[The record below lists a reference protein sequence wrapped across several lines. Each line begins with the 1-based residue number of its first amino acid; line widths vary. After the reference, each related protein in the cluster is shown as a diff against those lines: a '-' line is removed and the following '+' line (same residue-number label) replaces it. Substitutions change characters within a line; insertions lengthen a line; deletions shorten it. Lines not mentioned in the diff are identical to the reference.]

1 MGNILKNKTYLY
13 LTEFFSGMSVMAVE
27 LAASRL
33 MAPYFSSSQI
43 VYTIIIGTVMI
54 AMALGNVYGGRT
66 ADRVLFMMSAMMAE
80 FYKMTMGDN
89 YRFSRLLAIAGAWIA
104 AIPLVGRYVL
114 IGISGALVLSSV
126 NSGFLIVAAF
136 ISCMVIFVYPL
147 FLLGTVTPSL
157 VRYIM
162 ENAEESGEIVG
173 RLGAF
178 NTVGSIMS
186 MNRTVLIQ
194 GFLRIFF
201 PMLCG
206 EIVGMLVGMGV
217 GLALGLEPFQI
228 FFFIILPIMAGGV
241 GEGAIPLSIGYA
253 TLLHMDQGV
262 ALGRVLPMVM
272 LGGLTAII
280 ISGCLNQL
288 GKRYPHLTGEGQ
300 LMPNR
305 ANADTSSAQPAFSGK
320 TDVTTIAS
328 GALLAVLLYMLGML
342 GHKLIGLP
350 APVGMLFMAV
360 LVKLCNG
367 ASPRLL
373 EGSQV
378 VYKFFQTSV
387 TYPILFA
394 VGVAITPWQELV
406 NAFTVSNLLVIV
418 STVSALVATG
428 FFVGKKIGMHP
439 IDVAIVS
446 CCQSGQ
452 GGTGDVAILTAG
464 NRMSLMPFAQIATRI
479 GGAINV
485 SISLLILGNF
495 LV

>member
-1 MGNILKNKTYLY
+1 MAYYGYPEIGIIPLPLFVLAGALIAIDCTGGKLPSDIVVMVATLAFFGFACGEFGKRLPIVGKLGAAAICATFIPSALVYYGLLPDVVVESTTKFYKSTNILYLY
-13 LTEFFSGMSVMAVE
+13 
-27 LAASRL
+27 
-33 MAPYFSSSQI
+33 I
-43 VYTIIIGTVMI
+43 CCII
-54 AMALGNVYGGRT
+54 
-66 ADRVLFMMSAMMAE
+66 
-80 FYKMTMGDN
+80 
-89 YRFSRLLAIAGAWIA
+89 
-104 AIPLVGRYVL
+104 
-114 IGISGALVLSSV
+114 
-126 NSGFLIVAAF
+126 
-136 ISCMVIFVYPL
+136 
-147 FLLGTVTPSL
+147 
-157 VRYIM
+157 
-162 ENAEESGEIVG
+162 
-173 RLGAF
+173 
-178 NTVGSIMS
+178 VGSIMS
-186 MNRTVLIQ
+186 MNRTVLIR

-206 EIVGMLVGMGV
+206 EIVGMIVGMGV

-228 FFFIILPIMAGGV
+228 FFFIILPSWRAASGKGNPAFHRLCHPV
-241 GEGAIPLSIGYA
+241 AYGSGRGARPRTADGDARRPDGDHYL
-253 TLLHMDQGV
+253 
-262 ALGRVLPMVM
+262 RLPQP
-272 LGGLTAII
+272 ARE
-280 ISGCLNQL
+280 
-288 GKRYPHLTGEGQ
+288 RYPHLTGEGQ

-305 ANADTSSAQPAFSGK
+305 ANADATVSQPAFSGK
-320 TDVTTIAS
+320 ADVTTIAS

-394 VGVAITPWQELV
+394 VGVAITPWHELV
-406 NAFTVSNLLVIV
+406 AAFTLTNLLVII

-446 CCQSGQ
+446 CCQSGR

>member
-1 MGNILKNKTYLY
+1 MSAIDNLDAPGALNTKSVSLKERWWYIMDTWKVGIIPLPLFILAGVLIAIDCLGGKLPSDIVVMVATLAFFGFACGEFGKRLPIVGKLGAAAICATFIPSALVYYGLLPDSVVESTIKFYKSTNILYLY
-13 LTEFFSGMSVMAVE
+13 
-27 LAASRL
+27 
-33 MAPYFSSSQI
+33 I
-43 VYTIIIGTVMI
+43 CCII
-54 AMALGNVYGGRT
+54 
-66 ADRVLFMMSAMMAE
+66 
-80 FYKMTMGDN
+80 
-89 YRFSRLLAIAGAWIA
+89 
-104 AIPLVGRYVL
+104 
-114 IGISGALVLSSV
+114 
-126 NSGFLIVAAF
+126 
-136 ISCMVIFVYPL
+136 
-147 FLLGTVTPSL
+147 
-157 VRYIM
+157 
-162 ENAEESGEIVG
+162 
-173 RLGAF
+173 
-178 NTVGSIMS
+178 VGSIMS
-186 MNRTVLIQ
+186 MNRQVLIQ

-206 EIVGMLVGMGV
+206 EIVGMIVGMGV

-262 ALGRVLPMVM
+262 ALGRILPMVM
-272 LGGLTAII
+272 LGSLTAII
-280 ISGCLNQL
+280 IAGCLNQL

-300 LMPNR
+300 LIPNSNSR
-305 ANADTSSAQPAFSGK
+305 DDKIANLSGAFTGK
-320 TDVTTIAS
+320 TDVTTLAS
-328 GALLAVLLYMLGML
+328 GVLLAVLLYMLGML

-350 APVGMLFMAV
+350 APVGMLFIAV
-360 LVKLCNG
+360 LVKLTHG
-367 ASPRLL
+367 VSPRIL

-378 VYKFFQTSV
+378 VYKFFQTAV
-387 TYPILFA
+387 TYPVLFA

-406 NAFTVSNLLVIV
+406 NAFTLTNLLVII
-418 STVSALVATG
+418 STVSALVVTG

-485 SISLLILGNF
+485 SIALLVLGNF
-495 LV
+495 LI

>member
-1 MGNILKNKTYLY
+1 MVATLAFFGFACGEFGKRLPIVGKLGAAAICATFIPSALVYYGLLPDVVVESTTKFYKSTNILYLY
-13 LTEFFSGMSVMAVE
+13 
-27 LAASRL
+27 
-33 MAPYFSSSQI
+33 I
-43 VYTIIIGTVMI
+43 CCII
-54 AMALGNVYGGRT
+54 
-66 ADRVLFMMSAMMAE
+66 
-80 FYKMTMGDN
+80 
-89 YRFSRLLAIAGAWIA
+89 
-104 AIPLVGRYVL
+104 
-114 IGISGALVLSSV
+114 
-126 NSGFLIVAAF
+126 
-136 ISCMVIFVYPL
+136 
-147 FLLGTVTPSL
+147 
-157 VRYIM
+157 
-162 ENAEESGEIVG
+162 
-173 RLGAF
+173 
-178 NTVGSIMS
+178 VGSIMS

-206 EIVGMLVGMGV
+206 EIVGMVVGMGV

-262 ALGRVLPMVM
+262 ALGRILPMVM
-272 LGGLTAII
+272 LGSLTAII

-288 GKRYPHLTGEGQ
+288 GKRFPHLTGEGQ

-305 ANADTSSAQPAFSGK
+305 ANADEQSPSLAEGVSGK
-320 TDVTTIAS
+320 TDVTTIAA
-328 GALLAVLLYMLGML
+328 GALLAILLYMLGML

-350 APVGMLFMAV
+350 APVGMLFVAV
-360 LVKLCNG
+360 LVKLVNG
-367 ASPRLL
+367 VSPRVL

-394 VGVAITPWQELV
+394 VGVAITPWEELV
-406 NAFTVSNLLVIV
+406 NAFTLTNLLVII
-418 STVSALVATG
+418 STVAALVATG

-485 SISLLILGNF
+485 SISLLVLGNF
-495 LV
+495 LI

>member
-1 MGNILKNKTYLY
+1 MSAIDNLDAPGALNTKSVSLKERWWHIMDTWKVGIIPLPLFILAGVLIAIDCLGGKLPSDIVVMVATLAFFGFACGEFGKRLPIVGKLGAAAICATFIPSALVYYGLLPDSVVESTIKFYKSTNILYLY
-13 LTEFFSGMSVMAVE
+13 
-27 LAASRL
+27 
-33 MAPYFSSSQI
+33 I
-43 VYTIIIGTVMI
+43 CCII
-54 AMALGNVYGGRT
+54 
-66 ADRVLFMMSAMMAE
+66 
-80 FYKMTMGDN
+80 
-89 YRFSRLLAIAGAWIA
+89 
-104 AIPLVGRYVL
+104 
-114 IGISGALVLSSV
+114 
-126 NSGFLIVAAF
+126 
-136 ISCMVIFVYPL
+136 
-147 FLLGTVTPSL
+147 
-157 VRYIM
+157 
-162 ENAEESGEIVG
+162 
-173 RLGAF
+173 
-178 NTVGSIMS
+178 VGSIMS
-186 MNRTVLIQ
+186 MNRQVLIQ

-206 EIVGMLVGMGV
+206 EIVGMIVGMGV

-262 ALGRVLPMVM
+262 ALGRILPMVM
-272 LGGLTAII
+272 LGSLTAII
-280 ISGCLNQL
+280 IAGCLNQL

-300 LMPNR
+300 LIPNSNSR
-305 ANADTSSAQPAFSGK
+305 DDKIANLSGAFTGK
-320 TDVTTIAS
+320 TDVTTLAS
-328 GALLAVLLYMLGML
+328 GVLLAVLLYMLGML
-342 GHKLIGLP
+342 GHELIGLP
-350 APVGMLFMAV
+350 APVGMLFIAV
-360 LVKLCNG
+360 LVKLTHG
-367 ASPRLL
+367 VSPRIL

-387 TYPILFA
+387 TYPVLFA

-406 NAFTVSNLLVIV
+406 NAFTLTNLLVII
-418 STVSALVATG
+418 STVSALVVTG

-485 SISLLILGNF
+485 SIALLVLGNF
-495 LV
+495 LI